1 MPMFEDSARLHDLA
15 IQRELLRTQVA
26 ALRGLHIAVVG
37 PACLAVTHLPPNLKA
52 PVALSEEL
60 FTVLEAQLMRAVSAI
75 EKELKQFDV
84 QASDGQRKEQ
94 ERAAA

>member
-1 MPMFEDSARLHDLA
+1 
-15 IQRELLRTQVA
+15 
-26 ALRGLHIAVVG
+26 
-37 PACLAVTHLPPNLKA
+37 LKA